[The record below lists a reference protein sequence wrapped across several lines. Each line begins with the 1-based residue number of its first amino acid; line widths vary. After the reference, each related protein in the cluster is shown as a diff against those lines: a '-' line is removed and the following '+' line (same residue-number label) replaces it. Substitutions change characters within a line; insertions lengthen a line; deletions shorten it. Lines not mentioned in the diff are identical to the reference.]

1 VRDWELG
8 TGIKNLYLYFLI
20 PDPQSLIPIP
30 LYTRI
35 NVTFPKVNVSDSL
48 PLRDRYLALI
58 DEIVQLTLQGKI
70 SSVEMVY
77 QMLQTGIT
85 SGTGE
90 IFELGLSDRLN
101 AIQSQVDSEKDE
113 LKKAKASR
121 SLRAIKTI
129 QSQWQRYWERNKA
142 TEAIVS
148 AAREI
153 TTASEDERLATF
165 LRLADP
171 NLKNPLNLP
180 QLQQLAKA
188 LQQFAQKDSDLQ
200 QLSQGITRGLEAW
213 QRLQDHLVSWMYEK
227 NRDLGFGGVPGENG
241 PWATW
246 AKQVNSDLP
255 QALFRTLAIDQSAI
269 SFGEKHSNLTL
280 SDWVEIALILQY
292 LQRGLVNWF
301 DQQTYNIQAGS
312 KLSISTFLTFAVIWS
327 QLASAFNSTTAYSN
341 GASQIMI
348 QTLRTFT
355 QRPYFPLYGG
365 IFASFSGN
373 YLRDALD
380 YLDEPLRKVEGTQE
394 KARILT
400 LLGYSQ
406 RALGQYQRSIK
417 FHQQALEIARNA
429 GDRPCEI
436 ANFNHLSR
444 TYVQEKNYTEAINN
458 SQRAL
463 MLSRQAGDRTGEANA
478 LVNLGYSEVM
488 QAQQLEQIEPE
499 IYEMPINYLEQ
510 GLKLSEKLG
519 DLQSKALC
527 FSSLGIAYLVIGQPE
542 AAIPYLEN
550 GFKTAQISGDLYLQG
565 RNLAYLAEAYYNLQ
579 NSEKAVYTGSL
590 GMYLLE
596 QIASSEWR
604 QPAGLLIILQGQIGA
619 ETFQN
624 LLQQHRPKIIAVIGV
639 DGYDHIP
646 QLLEEYRKSI

>member
-1 VRDWELG
+1 MTE
-8 TGIKNLYLYFLI
+8 
-20 PDPQSLIPIP
+20 
-30 LYTRI
+30 
-35 NVTFPKVNVSDSL
+35 SL

-77 QMLQTGIT
+77 QMLQKSIT

-90 IFELGLSDRLN
+90 IFELVLSDRFS
-101 AIQSQVDSEKDE
+101 AIQSQVDNETDE

-129 QSQWQRYWERNKA
+129 QSQWQRYSEQNKA
-142 TEAIVS
+142 TEAIAS

-153 TTASEDERLATF
+153 TTASVDERLATF
-165 LRLADP
+165 LRFTDP
-171 NLKNPLNLP
+171 NQKQPLNVQ
-180 QLQQLAKA
+180 QLQQLSKA
-188 LQQFAQKDSDLQ
+188 LQQFAQADADLQ
-200 QLSQGITRGLEAW
+200 QISQGITRGLTAW
-213 QRLQDHLVSWMYEK
+213 QRLQDHLVSWMYEQ
-227 NRDLGFGGVPGENG
+227 NRELGFGGVPGENG

-246 AKQVNSDLP
+246 AKQVNSELP
-255 QALFRTLAIDQSAI
+255 KTLFRTLAMEQSAI
-269 SFGEKHSNLTL
+269 EFAERQRGVTL

-292 LQRGLVNWF
+292 VQRGLVNWF
-301 DQQTYNIQAGS
+301 DQQAYNVQAGS

-327 QLASAFNSTTAYSN
+327 QLANGFRSTAIYSN
-341 GASQIMI
+341 AASQIMLQI
-348 QTLRTFT
+348 LRTFAL
-355 QRPYFPLYGG
+355 RPYFPLYGG
-365 IFASFSGN
+365 IFASFAGN
-373 YLRDALD
+373 SLRDALD
-380 YLDEPLRKVEGTQE
+380 YLDEPLRRVDGTQE

-406 RALGQYQRSIK
+406 RALGQYRRSIT

-444 TYVQEKNYTEAINN
+444 TYVQEQNYAEAINH

-463 MLSRQAGDRTGEANA
+463 ILSRQAGDRTGEANA

-488 QAQQLEQIEPE
+488 QAQKLEQIEPE
-499 IYEMPINYLEQ
+499 NYEMPISYLKQ
-510 GLKLSEKLG
+510 GLKLSEQLG
-519 DLQSKALC
+519 DIQSKALC
-527 FSSLGIAYLVIGQPE
+527 FSSLGVAYLVIGQPQD
-542 AAIPYLEN
+542 AIQYLEN

-565 RNLAYLAEAYYNLQ
+565 RNLAYLAEAYYHLQ

-596 QIASSEWR
+596 QISSNEWR
-604 QPAGLLIILQGQIGA
+604 QPAGLLTIIQGQVGTEA
-619 ETFQN
+619 FQN
-624 LLQQHRPKIIAVIGV
+624 LLQQHRPKIMAIIGV
-639 DGYDHIP
+639 DGYDYIP
-646 QLLEEYRKSI
+646 QLLVIYKQDM